1 MACVP
6 IVTYT
11 SLFPN
16 REMPHHGVFVA
27 ERLRRL
33 LATRRVSATVVAPL
47 PWFPSTA
54 PMFGEYGRY
63 ARVPRAERWEDS
75 DVLHPRYGTV
85 PGIGMNIQ
93 AFSLARATLRELQG
107 LKERGLAAVIDA
119 HYFYPDGVAAAW
131 LGQRLRIPVVIT
143 ARGSD
148 INVLA
153 RHPVPRRL
161 IVRAAQQAAAVV
173 TVSESL
179 RAELI
184 RMGVPAD
191 RVRTLRNGVD
201 LVRFSPPADR
211 AAVRASL
218 GLNALT
224 LLSVG
229 RLVPGKGHALVV
241 QALQQIP
248 DAELVIV
255 GDGPERSAI
264 EEAVKAGGL
273 SGRVRFTGALPH
285 AKLVEYYRAAD
296 VMVLASASEGM
307 PNVVLEALACGTP
320 VVATA
325 VGGIPEILDRSVG
338 RVVASREPPQ
348 IAAAIN
354 ELRASMPERVA
365 VRTYAE
371 RFGWD
376 DTIGSLA
383 QLIEGLAANSI
394 ENERLAAA
402 RH

>member
-1 MACVP
+1 MASVP

-33 LATRRVSATVVAPL
+33 LATRRVSSTVVAPL
-47 PWFPSTA
+47 PWFPAKSS
-54 PMFGEYGRY
+54 MFGEYARF
-63 ARVPRAERWEDS
+63 ARVPPAERWEDTE
-75 DVLHPRYGTV
+75 VLHPRYGTV
-85 PGIGMNIQ
+85 PGIGMNLQ
-93 AFSLARATLRELQG
+93 AFSLARATLSELTR
-107 LKERGLAAVIDA
+107 LKARGLAAVIDA

-131 LGQRLRIPVVIT
+131 IGQRLRIPVVVT

-153 RHPVPRRL
+153 RHTIPRRL
-161 IVRAAQQAAAVV
+161 ILRAAHQAAAVV

-179 RAELI
+179 RTELI
-184 RMGVPAD
+184 RMGVPAG

-201 LVRFSPPADR
+201 LVRFSPGDR
-211 AAVRASL
+211 TAVRRSL
-218 GLNALT
+218 GLNAFT
-224 LLSVG
+224 VLSVG
-229 RLVPGKGHALVV
+229 RLVPGKGHAIVA

-248 DAELVIV
+248 DAEFVIV

-264 EEAVKAGGL
+264 EEVVNVGGL
-273 SGRVRFTGALPH
+273 GSRVRFTGSLPH
-285 AKLVEYYRAAD
+285 TKLVEYYRAAD

-338 RVVASREPPQ
+338 RVVARRDPHQ

-354 ELRASMPERVA
+354 ELRASMPERLA
-365 VRTYAE
+365 VRSYAE
-371 RFGWD
+371 RFGWE

-383 QLIEGLAANSI
+383 QLIEALADGVAG
-394 ENERLAAA
+394 EELAGA

>member
-1 MACVP
+1 
-6 IVTYT
+6 
-11 SLFPN
+11 
-16 REMPHHGVFVA
+16 
-27 ERLRRL
+27 
-33 LATRRVSATVVAPL
+33 
-47 PWFPSTA
+47 
-54 PMFGEYGRY
+54 MFGEYGRY
-63 ARVPRAERWEDS
+63 ARVPRAERWEDC

-93 AFSLARATLRELQG
+93 AVSLARATLRELRR
-107 LKERGLAAVIDA
+107 LRERGLAAVIDA

-131 LGQRLRIPVVIT
+131 IGQRLRIPVVIT

-161 IVRAAQQAAAVV
+161 ILRAAHQAAAVV

-179 RAELI
+179 RTELI

-201 LVRFSPPADR
+201 LVRFSPGDR
-211 AAVRASL
+211 AAARQSL
-218 GLNALT
+218 GLTALT

-241 QALQQIP
+241 QALEQIP
-248 DAELVIV
+248 EAELVVV
-255 GDGPERSAI
+255 GDGPERNAI

-273 SGRVRFTGALPH
+273 MGRVRFTGALPH

-354 ELRASMPERVA
+354 ELRASMPERAA
-365 VRTYAE
+365 VRSYAE

-383 QLIEGLAANSI
+383 QLIEGLAANRI

>member
-47 PWFPSTA
+47 PWFPSKA
-54 PMFGEYGRY
+54 PLFGEYGRY
-63 ARVPRAERWEDS
+63 ARVPGAERWEDS

-93 AFSLARATLRELQG
+93 AFSLARATLRELQR

-153 RHPVPRRL
+153 RHSVPRRL
-161 IVRAAQQAAAVV
+161 ILRAAQQAAAVV

-191 RVRTLRNGVD
+191 RVQTLRNGVD

-211 AAVRASL
+211 AAVRESL

-241 QALQQIP
+241 RALQQIP
-248 DAELVIV
+248 DAELVVV

-307 PNVVLEALACGTP
+307 PNVVLEALACGMP

-325 VGGIPEILDRSVG
+325 VGGIPEILDRGVG
-338 RVVASREPPQ
+338 RVVAGREPPQ

-354 ELRASMPERVA
+354 ELCASMPERAA
-365 VRTYAE
+365 VRGYAE

-383 QLIEGLAANSI
+383 NLIEGLAANSI

>member
-47 PWFPSTA
+47 PWFPSRA
-54 PMFGEYGRY
+54 PVFGEYGRY
-63 ARVPRAERWEDS
+63 ARVPRAERWEDC

-93 AFSLARATLRELQG
+93 AFSLARATLRELQR

-131 LGQRLRIPVVIT
+131 IGQRLRIPVVIT

-153 RHPVPRRL
+153 RHSVPRRL
-161 IVRAAQQAAAVV
+161 ILRAAHQAAAVV

-179 RAELI
+179 RTELI

-191 RVRTLRNGVD
+191 RVQTLRNGVD

-211 AAVRASL
+211 AAVRRSL
-218 GLNALT
+218 GLNAWT

-229 RLVPGKGHALVV
+229 RLVPGKGHARVV

-255 GDGPERSAI
+255 GDGPDRNAI
-264 EEAVKAGGL
+264 EQAVQAGGL
-273 SGRVRFTGALPH
+273 SGRVRFTGALSH

-307 PNVVLEALACGTP
+307 PNVVLEALACGTA

-354 ELRASMPERVA
+354 ELRASMPERAA
-365 VRTYAE
+365 VRSYAG

-376 DTIGSLA
+376 DTIDSLA
-383 QLIEGLAANSI
+383 QLIEGLAANRI